1 MYSLARYTSIK
12 IIGEEQLARCR
23 SLYMAKYL
31 LVTGLCVCVCAV
43 SVRVCV
49 ASS

>member
-12 IIGEEQLARCR
+12 ILGEEQLARCR

-31 LVTGLCVCVCAV
+31 LVTGCVCVCAV